1 MSVPTASCSR
11 RRRTVS
17 ALSLIHIERAV
28 EQFEQDEESQ
38 YEQERGEA
46 CRGNHHLAFAR
57 FRLQGKH
64 RSVEQLKAGRP
75 VQLAFSI
82 ASIFIEEGEF
92 MSKTEAAKKLFEEC
106 KDMDI
111 DETMDLVLNAETEE
125 EQDFFSMLSDF
136 ILQRKQKKVIAQKR
150 F

>member
-1 MSVPTASCSR
+1 
-11 RRRTVS
+11 
-17 ALSLIHIERAV
+17 
-28 EQFEQDEESQ
+28 
-38 YEQERGEA
+38 
-46 CRGNHHLAFAR
+46 
-57 FRLQGKH
+57 
-64 RSVEQLKAGRP
+64 
-75 VQLAFSI
+75 
-82 ASIFIEEGEF
+82 
-92 MSKTEAAKKLFEEC
+92 MSKTEAAKKLYEEC